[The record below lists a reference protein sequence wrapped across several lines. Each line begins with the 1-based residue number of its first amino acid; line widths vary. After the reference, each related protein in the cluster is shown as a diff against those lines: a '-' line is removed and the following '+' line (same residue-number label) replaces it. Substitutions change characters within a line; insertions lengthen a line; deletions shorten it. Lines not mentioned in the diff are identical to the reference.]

1 MRAPRKPQTTAGFLA
16 LHAQQRPDSVAI
28 EAVDGRTLYHDLAQM
43 VLQARDL
50 LIGAGIERGQVLG
63 VFIPDRRSHLIVLLA
78 AETLG
83 ITTFS
88 LIASEIGAPIHLD
101 LLCDRLLMSEPV
113 AAADPEKT
121 IWAKTIWAKTIWL
134 RPETLTRPER
144 EQPFDALDDRPD
156 PETVVRLIKSSGTT
170 GLPKVMTMTHRVQVL
185 TLLNI
190 LRYAAPLIKPHP
202 HYLCLYNFSIRG
214 AHSRALL
221 TLQMGGV
228 IHLTGGN
235 VIGDMIA
242 TGVGNFVLFVT
253 GDLERFVRAPRQDL
267 FRPDLHIDVIGS
279 AVSPRLRQAVQSRI
293 TPHVAVT
300 YGTNEVHH
308 VSIVDE
314 ANVGTLF
321 PGVRIRIVDE
331 SGKPVAQGE
340 SGLIRIRTGTM
351 TNGYVNAPEQTKA
364 AFVKGW
370 YLTNDIGYQP
380 APDTLVVLG
389 RADDM
394 VIVGG
399 IKIAPDPIEAG
410 LKAIAGIR
418 DALVMSIDDQLD
430 TGFMLVAVEIEPGL
444 LPGDLAGQVAQIVNP
459 YVSGFQFLPVTAF
472 PRTETGKIRREAVKA
487 LYRDSVSR
495 M

>member
-16 LHAQQRPDSVAI
+16 QHARQRPDSVAI

-43 VLQARDL
+43 VLRARDL
-50 LIGAGIERGQVLG
+50 LIGVGIERGQVLG
-63 VFIPDRRSHLIVLLA
+63 VLIPDRRSHLVVLLA

-88 LIASEIGAPIHLD
+88 LIASEVGAPIHLD
-101 LLCDRLLMSEPV
+101 VLCDWLLTSEPV
-113 AAADPEKT
+113 AAATSEKT
-121 IWAKTIWAKTIWL
+121 IWAKAIWL
-134 RPETLTRPER
+134 PPEALTRPER
-144 EQPFDALDDRPD
+144 ERPLDVLDYRPD

-170 GLPKVMTMTHRVQVL
+170 GLPKVMSMTHRVQEL
-185 TLLNI
+185 TLLNN
-190 LRYAAPLIKPHP
+190 LRYAAPLITPCP
-202 HYLCLYNFSIRG
+202 HYLCLYNFSVRG
-214 AHSRALL
+214 SHSRALL

-228 IHLTGGN
+228 IYLTYTN
-235 VIGDMIA
+235 VVGDMIA
-242 TGVGNFVLFVT
+242 AGVGNLVLFVT
-253 GDLERFVRAPRQDL
+253 GDLERFVRVPGQDL

-279 AVSPRLRQAVQSRI
+279 AVSPRLRQALQSRI

-331 SGKPVAQGE
+331 FGKPVAQGE
-340 SGLIRIRTGTM
+340 RGLIRIRTNTM
-351 TNGYVNAPEQTKA
+351 TNFYVNAPEQTKT

-370 YLTNDIGYQP
+370 YLTNDVGYQP
-380 APDTLVVLG
+380 TPETLVVLG

-399 IKIAPDPIEAG
+399 IKIAPDPIETG
-410 LKAIAGIR
+410 LKAIAGVR

-430 TGFMLVAVEIEPGL
+430 TGIMLVAVEIDPGL
-444 LPGDLAGQVAQIVNP
+444 VAGDLVGQVTQVMDR
-459 YVSGFQFLPVTAF
+459 YVSDFQFLPVTAF